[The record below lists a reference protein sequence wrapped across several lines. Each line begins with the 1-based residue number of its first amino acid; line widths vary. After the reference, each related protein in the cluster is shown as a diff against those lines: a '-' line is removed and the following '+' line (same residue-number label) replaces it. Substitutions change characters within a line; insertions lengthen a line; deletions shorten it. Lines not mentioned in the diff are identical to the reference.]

1 MENLRW
7 RSSCYI
13 LVIFL
18 KVVYFNLFCK
28 KKIQPKIKSVQAWCQ
43 VTKAHI
49 WGWCA
54 NYHYLVSY
62 WVLMLLT
69 KHIRWA
75 FYVNLH
81 FLSNLISYNIYVS
94 LLLKIN
100 VIEHKIFKI
109 HTLNITNL
117 NMVELVY
124 QGTSI
129 FIIPLT
135 AGSFEILVILQFCII
150 TWITNAIEPYISL

>member
-1 MENLRW
+1 
-7 RSSCYI
+7 
-13 LVIFL
+13 
-18 KVVYFNLFCK
+18 
-28 KKIQPKIKSVQAWCQ
+28 
-43 VTKAHI
+43 
-49 WGWCA
+49 
-54 NYHYLVSY
+54 
-62 WVLMLLT
+62 MLLT

-135 AGSFEILVILQFCII
+135 AGSFEILVILKFCII
-150 TWITNAIEPYISL
+150 T